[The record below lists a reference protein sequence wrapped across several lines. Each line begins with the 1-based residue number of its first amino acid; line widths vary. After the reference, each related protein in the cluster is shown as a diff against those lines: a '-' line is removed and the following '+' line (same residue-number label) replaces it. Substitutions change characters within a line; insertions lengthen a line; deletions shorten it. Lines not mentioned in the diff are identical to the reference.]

1 MARTATGH
9 ARHASGPLAAVAE
22 PTPARSRPDVTSA
35 GYDLTRHRWLARWL
49 RAPSWQF
56 QLIVPNQILFWVVIV
71 VGLVGTSDP
80 ELNFATAITW
90 YVWFCLVFV
99 LVLTTGR
106 GWCAVCPFGGLAEWI
121 QRRSLW
127 HSAADRRPLGLGLP
141 FPERL
146 ARYGYVLPVATFALL
161 TWIEEF
167 FEIAGP
173 GDPPLTSAMVVGIIV
188 VAVVTFLVFERRTF
202 CRYLCPLSSV
212 IGVLGAQ
219 APLAGFRARDRQ
231 VCLDCETKDCLRGNE
246 SGYGCPWFNW
256 PGSAETN
263 LNCGLCGECYRS
275 CPSANVGL
283 YVGRPLA
290 GVIRPGRR
298 RADVAWSVAGLA
310 AIVVYQQL
318 NATAGYTALDDEL
331 NRLTH
336 LPHYPNPIAY
346 LGVIGVLVLLVAAPA
361 WLAGHSLVRPE
372 AVPPGGGD
380 SFVYRRTPFRAVF
393 LPSMY
398 AAVPLVGADYLA
410 RQLPKFMDNAAKVIP
425 AAGHLLGFGSG
436 AGSALSNVT
445 MGPAGAV
452 VAAQLVTVALGTGA
466 SLYAAYRI
474 GQVELAPV
482 LRVPVIARAG
492 LPALVIA
499 GGVLMGWLYVLIQA
513 AE

>member
-1 MARTATGH
+1 
-9 ARHASGPLAAVAE
+9 
-22 PTPARSRPDVTSA
+22 
-35 GYDLTRHRWLARWL
+35 
-49 RAPSWQF
+49 
-56 QLIVPNQILFWVVIV
+56 
-71 VGLVGTSDP
+71 P

-99 LVLTTGR
+99 LVVTTGR
-106 GWCAVCPFGGLAEWI
+106 GWCAACPFGGLAEWI
-121 QRRSLW
+121 QRRTPW
-127 HSAADRRPLGLGLP
+127 HRTGDGRPLGLGLP
-141 FPERL
+141 FPEVL
-146 ARYGYVLPVATFALL
+146 GRYGYLLPVATFALL
-161 TWIEEF
+161 TWVEEF

-173 GDPPLTSAMVVGIIV
+173 GDPPLTSAMVVAIIV
-188 VAVVTFLVFERRTF
+188 VAVVMFLVFERRTF

-212 IGVLGAQ
+212 IGVLGTQ

-231 VCLDCETKDCLRGNE
+231 VCLDCATKDCLRGNE
-246 SGYGCPWFNW
+246 NGYGCPWFNW

-263 LNCGLCGECYRS
+263 LNCGLCGECFRT

-283 YVGRPLA
+283 YVEPPLT
-290 GVIRPGRR
+290 GVIRPGGR

-318 NATAGYTALDDEL
+318 NATAVYTVVDDEL

-336 LPHYPNPIAY
+336 LPHYPNPVAY
-346 LGVIGVLVLLVAAPA
+346 LGVIGVVVLLVAAPA
-361 WLAGHSLVRPE
+361 WLAGRWLVRPG

-425 AAGHLLGFGSG
+425 AAGNLLGLGRG
-436 AGSALSNVT
+436 AGSALSSVT
-445 MGPAGAV
+445 TGGTGTV
-452 VAAQLVTVALGTGA
+452 VTAQLVTLALGAGA

-474 GQVELAPV
+474 GQAELAPV
-482 LRVPVIARAG
+482 VRVPVAARAG

-499 GGVLMGWLYVLIQA
+499 GGVVMGWLYVLIQA

>member
-9 ARHASGPLAAVAE
+9 ARHASRPSDAVVV
-22 PTPARSRPDVTSA
+22 PTPPRSAPSVVSA
-35 GYDLTRHRWLARWL
+35 GYDLTRLRWVSRWMSAR
-49 RAPSWQF
+49 SWQF
-56 QLIVPNQILFWVVIV
+56 QLIVPTQILFWVVIV

-99 LVLTTGR
+99 LIVTTGR

-127 HSAADRRPLGLGLP
+127 HPAEDRRPLGLGLP

-146 ARYGYVLPVATFALL
+146 ARYGYLLPVATFALL

-173 GDPPLTSAMVVGIIV
+173 GDPPLTSVMVVGIIA
-188 VAVVTFLVFERRTF
+188 VAIGTFLVFDRRTF
-202 CRYLCPLSSV
+202 CRYLCPLSGV

-231 VCLDCETKDCLRGNE
+231 VCLDCTTKDCLNGNE
-246 SGYGCPWFNW
+246 NGYGCPWFNW
-256 PGSAETN
+256 PGSAQSN
-263 LNCGLCGECYRS
+263 LNCGLCGECFRS

-283 YVGRPLA
+283 YVERPLT
-290 GVIRPGRR
+290 GLIRSGHR
-298 RADVAWSVAGLA
+298 RADVAWAVAGLA
-310 AIVVYQQL
+310 AIVVYQQV
-318 NATAGYTALDDEL
+318 NATGTYTALDDGL

-346 LGVIGVLVLLVAAPA
+346 LGVIGALVLLIAAPA
-361 WLAGHSLVRPE
+361 GLAAVSLVRPD

-380 SFVYRRTPFRAVF
+380 SFVYRRSPFRAVF

-398 AAVPLVGADYLA
+398 ALVPLVGADYLA

-425 AAGHLLGFGSG
+425 AAGHLLRLGAG
-436 AGSALSNVT
+436 AGSGLSNVT
-445 MGPAGAV
+445 MGSTGVV

-474 GQVELAPV
+474 GHSELASV
-482 LRVPVIARAG
+482 LRAPVIARAG